1 MRALVCSALSDDLSG
16 VGIEHV
22 PVPEP
27 GPGEVRIRIRATSLN
42 FPDILLCQGKYQ
54 LKLEPPFTPGMDIAG
69 EIDAIGEGVENF
81 VVGEAV
87 VGGMR
92 FGGFAEFAVVST
104 EGLQKKPS
112 HLSFAEA
119 AAYQVAYLTAYVALV
134 RRANLQAGETLL
146 VHGASGGVGM
156 AAVDIGKLL
165 GATVIATGGIDAKL
179 QRVLAY
185 GADHII
191 NTEHGFREEVK
202 ALTGGRG
209 ADVIYDPVGGDIF
222 DESTRCI
229 NFNGRLLIIGFT
241 SGRIAS
247 VPTNIP
253 LIKGFSVMGVRAGE
267 YGRQFPEKGA
277 ENLQIIW
284 DWVREGKTRPHVHAE
299 LPLSQS
305 VEGFRMLQQREV
317 IGKLVICPD
326 R

>member
-1 MRALVCSALSDDLSG
+1 MKALVCSSLTDDFA
-16 VGIEHV
+16 GIRIEDV
-22 PVPEP
+22 DLPEA
-27 GPGEVRIRIRATSLN
+27 GYGEVRIRIRATSLN
-42 FPDILLCQGKYQ
+42 YPDILLCQGKYQ

-69 EIDAIGEGVENF
+69 EIDVVGEGVEGF
-81 VVGEAV
+81 AHGDAV

-92 FGGFAEFAVVST
+92 FGGFAEFAVVSA

-134 RRANLQAGETLL
+134 RRGNLQAGETLL

-165 GATVIATGGIDAKL
+165 GATVIATGGSDAKL

-185 GADHII
+185 GADHVI
-191 NTEHGFREEVK
+191 NTEHGFREQVK

-229 NFNGRLLIIGFT
+229 NFDGRLLIIGFT

-253 LIKGFSVMGVRAGE
+253 LIKGFSMMGVRAGE
-267 YGRQFPEKGA
+267 YGRQFPE
-277 ENLQIIW
+277 
-284 DWVREGKTRPHVHAE
+284 
-299 LPLSQS
+299 
-305 VEGFRMLQQREV
+305 
-317 IGKLVICPD
+317 
-326 R
+326 

>member
-1 MRALVCSALSDDLSG
+1 MKALVCSSLTDDFADIRVEDVDL
-16 VGIEHV
+16 
-22 PVPEP
+22 PEP
-27 GPGEVRIRIRATSLN
+27 GYGEVRIRVRATSLN

-134 RRANLQAGETLL
+134 RRANLQTGETLL

-165 GATVIATGGIDAKL
+165 GATVIATGGSDAKL
-179 QRVLAY
+179 QRVLDY
-185 GADHII
+185 GADHVI
-191 NTEHGFREEVK
+191 NTEHGFREQVK

-229 NFNGRLLIIGFT
+229 NFDGRLLIIGFT

-277 ENLQIIW
+277 ENLQTIW
-284 DWVREGKTRPHVHAE
+284 DWVRAGKTKPHVHAE

-305 VEGFRMLQQREV
+305 VDGFRMLQQREV